1 MALKGPHIIVGLGN
15 PGREYERTRHNAG
28 FDVVDALAKELGA
41 SYWKVVSNT
50 MMAEVGLLD
59 EKIMLVKPQAYM
71 NLSGGPLKG
80 LFGRYGLRI
89 EDTLVIHDELDLP
102 AGTIRLKLGGG
113 HAGHRGLRSIHQ
125 SLGPDYARLRIGI
138 GRPPGRMP
146 AHAFVLQKMAGK
158 EFEEYEVTV
167 AQAVSIVRMVVE
179 DGLKIAMNHTNR
191 TSKTDDGDEPQEPDQ

>member
-89 EDTLVIHDELDLP
+89 EDMLVIHDELDLP

-113 HAGHRGLRSIHQ
+113 HAGHRGLRSTHQ

-167 AQAVSIVRMVVE
+167 AQAVPIVRMVVE
-179 DGLKIAMNHTNR
+179 DGLKMAMNHTNR
-191 TSKTDDGDEPQEPDQ
+191 TSKTDDDDEPQEPDQ